1 VGSSRRYAVG
11 APLQKIRPGSDEP
24 GIPWFEEVEKEMF
37 ASMDSAQVWTVV
49 GVLVAMAG
57 FVMVA
62 SQRGQSSLEARLQG
76 VENKIDNLDQRLET
90 RIQGL
95 ETRFQ
100 GVETRFQGV
109 ENKIDNLDQR
119 LETRIQGV
127 EIQLVGLRGDVGRV
141 EDKLDEHLAAHAHS

>member
-1 VGSSRRYAVG
+1 
-11 APLQKIRPGSDEP
+11 
-24 GIPWFEEVEKEMF
+24 MF

-90 RIQGL
+90 RIQG
-95 ETRFQ
+95 
-100 GVETRFQGV
+100 
-109 ENKIDNLDQR
+109 
-119 LETRIQGV
+119 V